1 MTNMLTQHE
10 KDSIVEYCCTN
21 SLRIT
26 DQLWRVDNY
35 GDLYELAHIIIDETI
50 KRVIDKGYCVRK
62 HTTYEKPPRDE
73 KPAELRLVKE
83 CYDPSLGKRD

>member
-1 MTNMLTQHE
+1 MNNMLTEHE
-10 KDSIVEYCCTN
+10 KDSIVEYCCT
-21 SLRIT
+21 
-26 DQLWRVDNY
+26 DQLWRMDNE
-35 GDLYELAHIIIDETI
+35 GDLCEMAHNIINETI